1 MKKAVPFILSVLTA
15 LLVIVGILFR
25 ESLGDWLSIVLNAA
39 IVLSSV
45 ALLVVIARLLATHI
59 GYVARGRQGFI
70 YSLVAV
76 IAFVLTLVGGILY
89 GINEPAYLKVI
100 GGLVRPI
107 ETALLG
113 LVAIVLASLAIKFFR
128 ERGWNVLTI
137 SFTISAFVFLILS
150 LGLLQAIDYQPLN
163 VVIKVIEGLPM
174 IGARGLL
181 IGVALGGLL
190 MGVRVLT
197 GAERPYDD

>member
-89 GINEPAYLKVI
+89 GIKEPAYLKVI

-128 ERGWNVLTI
+128 ERGWNALTI

-150 LGLLQAIDYQPLN
+150 LGLLQAIEYQPLN